1 MVPTK
6 SVAVQVICAVPESA
20 VTFIVG
26 MVQLTLAGGSTTPAS
41 AACCGV
47 PAALSDTLKVAAS
60 DPAVSPGVN
69 VTLIVH
75 VAPAA
80 TLDPHPF
87 DCENS
92 AAFAP
97 LMLMPDPVR
106 SSAALPVFDRVM
118 ADGGEVVPE
127 VTSPKFSEVGL
138 SVAMGAID
146 TDAAMVKESLTLPVQ
161 ALESLAVTTIEKV
174 PACVG
179 VPLNTPELKLVP
191 LGNAP
196 ASEKTIVPRPPVW
209 RM

>member
-20 VTFIVG
+20 VTLIVG
-26 MVQLTLAGGSTTPAS
+26 MVQLTLAGGRTTPAS

-97 LMLMPDPVR
+97 LMLMPDLVR
-106 SSAALPVFDRVM
+106 SSAALPVFDKVM
-118 ADGGEVVPE
+118 ADGGELVPE

-138 SVAMGAID
+138 SVATGAVDTTNGAI
-146 TDAAMVKESLTLPVQ
+146 VKESLTLPVQ
-161 ALESLAVTTIEKV
+161 ALESWAVTTIEKV
-174 PACVG
+174 PDWVG
-179 VPLNTPELKLVP
+179 VPLNTPEVKLIP

-196 ASEKTIVPRPPVW
+196 ASEKAIVPRPPV
-209 RM
+209 